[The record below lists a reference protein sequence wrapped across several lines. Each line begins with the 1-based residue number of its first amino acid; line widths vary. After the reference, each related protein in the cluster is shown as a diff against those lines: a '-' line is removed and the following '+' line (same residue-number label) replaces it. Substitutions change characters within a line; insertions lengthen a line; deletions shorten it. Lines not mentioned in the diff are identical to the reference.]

1 MAFLR
6 PIPIFP
12 KFINL
17 VFCFIIKN
25 MMYFLSY
32 LFFKTLKSRIYTLE
46 FLKLQKFQYILL
58 ALFAINKHSAMN
70 KKMLK

>member
-6 PIPIFP
+6 PILIFP

-70 KKMLK
+70 KKKC